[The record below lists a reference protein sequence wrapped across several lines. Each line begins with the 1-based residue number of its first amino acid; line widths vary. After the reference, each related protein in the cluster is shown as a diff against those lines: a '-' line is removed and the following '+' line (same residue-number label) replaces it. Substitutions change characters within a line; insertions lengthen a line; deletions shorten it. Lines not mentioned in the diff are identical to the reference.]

1 LASRSDIF
9 EGSTDSFVHGSLN
22 GIPDPEALAPILNLN
37 STVRYNAGGAGR
49 TVAYTASNMTAS
61 ISEGTA
67 NLALSYDPEHA
78 RILQS
83 ATIAGAV
90 STTTYLNDPASNVM
104 TETVH
109 ITGKNTWK
117 TYIVADGKIVG
128 LRTTVN
134 GQPAIDMK
142 YFIHDHLGSIA
153 VVTDGNPFLADG
165 VTPNPAYATAIER
178 DAYDAWGKA
187 RVAATGADDTS
198 CLLPGQS
205 VTTRGFTGQEEMPS
219 VCLVNYNARIYDP
232 ALGKFMTPD
241 DMIPDA
247 YRGQDYNRYTYV
259 GDNPLSYDDPTGH
272 YANTNSPSLADLSA
286 PVTHNPFSTLAD
298 PIGSVEELAALLRVI
313 QHARAVGLTSDT
325 ASAAGLTS
333 NSLQSPSTATSP
345 GGGTNTGNTSAG
357 DAGDPMASS
366 PQAQQASDIAT
377 TQVAETKNYN
387 MSGAIAPAVGYDG
400 TSVQSAPPPVRGTID
415 FPFGGSVDAL
425 LMGATR
431 SDGSVTVS
439 GAANGQ
445 QYVLLASSGAPT
457 GASGSPPASS
467 SGNTNKTP
475 SGGLP
480 FVMDAASYNASEVGR
495 PGFHGRTYDIDPIKI
510 AGGPLPIGPSFSSNA
525 TLVPALRGL
534 DSGSADLRFSFGAAQ
549 SGSPFF
555 VQVWRVINVHP

>member
-9 EGSTDSFVHGSLN
+9 EGSTDSFVHDPLN

-78 RILQS
+78 RVLQS

-90 STTTYLNDPASNVM
+90 STTTYLNDPASNVL

-153 VVTDGNPFLADG
+153 VVTDGNKYLADG
-165 VTPNPAYATAIER
+165 ITLNPAYATAIER

-259 GDNPLSYDDPTGH
+259 GDNPLSYEDPTGH
-272 YANTNSPSLADLSA
+272 LTCTNCTGLSQMSTSQFDSSDAPSEESSSNQQAA
-286 PVTHNPFSTLAD
+286 GNPD
-298 PIGSVEELAALLRVI
+298 PIS
-313 QHARAVGLTSDT
+313 HA
-325 ASAAGLTS
+325 
-333 NSLQSPSTATSP
+333 NP
-345 GGGTNTGNTSAG
+345 
-357 DAGDPMASS
+357 
-366 PQAQQASDIAT
+366 
-377 TQVAETKNYN
+377 
-387 MSGAIAPAVGYDG
+387 AIAASGPSSSGITNAGTTIPLGGANQITIPAGQTPD
-400 TSVQSAPPPVRGTID
+400 
-415 FPFGGSVDAL
+415 
-425 LMGATR
+425 
-431 SDGSVTVS
+431 
-439 GAANGQ
+439 ANGLFHGTLT
-445 QYVLLASSGAPT
+445 YDKNSDLGKAIEAGNADVGSFKFDMKSGSLGFVSSSSGADDP
-457 GASGSPPASS
+457 
-467 SGNTNKTP
+467 GNQQKLRYSVVLDKIGVDGFFEKRIKFGLTKP
-475 SGGLP
+475 SQNGGYIIQEIIDNVVHRDGNGNIIDQL
-480 FVMDAASYNASEVGR
+480 
-495 PGFHGRTYDIDPIKI
+495 TYHYWE
-510 AGGPLPIGPSFSSNA
+510 AWQ
-525 TLVPALRGL
+525 VPAGSTQTTLSKYNSYDDKWL
-534 DSGSADLRFSFGAAQ
+534 DAGYVGHGSVAVSGSARFYENTSLPSSFVADNPKTNAGILP
-549 SGSPFF
+549 STT
-555 VQVWRVINVHP
+555 INPNLPTSRATAPVDRNYSERW

>member
-1 LASRSDIF
+1 M
-9 EGSTDSFVHGSLN
+9 
-22 GIPDPEALAPILNLN
+22 
-37 STVRYNAGGAGR
+37 R

-61 ISEGTA
+61 ISEGAA

-153 VVTDGNPFLADG
+153 VVTDGNKYLADG
-165 VTPNPAYATAIER
+165 ITLNPAYATAIER

-272 YANTNSPSLADLSA
+272 YANTNSPSMADLSA

-313 QHARAVGLTSDT
+313 QHAHAVGLTSDT

-357 DAGDPMASS
+357 DAGDPMANS
-366 PQAQQASDIAT
+366 PQAQLAANLDAENASTGAAYGPGQKARTHDVPASGGYSLPGYSGIEVYGDNQNHDAITAEEYDLKGIPGAAEKFQAASDKGLI
-377 TQVAETKNYN
+377 
-387 MSGAIAPAVGYDG
+387 ILVGFGYFDQMRFDG
-400 TSVQSAPPPVRGTID
+400 DQRVVEWDPHGSLVDKASLQSI
-415 FPFGGSVDAL
+415 
-425 LMGATR
+425 
-431 SDGSVTVS
+431 
-439 GAANGQ
+439 
-445 QYVLLASSGAPT
+445 
-457 GASGSPPASS
+457 
-467 SGNTNKTP
+467 TP
-475 SGGLP
+475 SLAMFDEIDHASISRAQWDINRTTDPPSGMNNWKNSEEFRVHG
-480 FVMDAASYNASEVGR
+480 VDEQAAAKALGSTEGQ
-495 PGFHGRTYDIDPIKI
+495 RTSIF
-510 AGGPLPIGPSFSSNA
+510 GPSER
-525 TLVPALRGL
+525 V
-534 DSGSADLRFSFGAAQ
+534 DSPTDHWHGMRLPPGD
-549 SGSPFF
+549 
-555 VQVWRVINVHP
+555 